1 MRNTEMIPN
10 VPVSFQRTRRMQK
23 GRVLTSG
30 DAGKILPIKADPL
43 LREES
48 FSGNISVAVEM
59 METSEKPV
67 NAIIAKAMTYYVPYL
82 AFEQFNGSIDELN
95 RSYSK
100 ENGIAGSQVDF
111 FEKNKYYN
119 GSSVVT
125 DSTPTDMDTGDNG
138 RAEFYGTMGI
148 HHGAADMNNSYV
160 QAYNAIVN
168 HRRKA
173 RSTSLAVRN
182 EFEHDLAEAF
192 WPNEGNS
199 HIMADFDQKLIDG
212 EVALNGLTF
221 KAPIRANGGA
231 ELFNHTGAVQNQN
244 IQHNSTYPSGARLND
259 STVRFVPGTP
269 LSGLTYGS
277 DSSGMWTEFNE
288 IWAELTD
295 GSTFGGATMSL
306 ADIEQARKTAAFAK
320 LRSAYDGID
329 EEYIIDL
336 LMQGITVPEEMMKQP
351 MLIGQSS
358 GMFGFAQRF
367 ATDSGNLDDTATN
380 GFVQLGHS
388 ARAPR
393 SSCGGIIMT
402 TLEIAPERVWE
413 RKKDYFLYTTD
424 TDNLPN
430 ALRDSLDPE
439 KVAVV
444 KKNHLDVNHSTPDAT
459 LGYAPLNHEYN
470 RDQILVG
477 GKFYRPVNDAFTE
490 VRSRIWTNETTDPS
504 LSTDFYL
511 CTNLHKKIFAD
522 QVSDSFEITAVSDGT
537 VDTNVVFGD
546 RLIEADATSDYETIT
561 NLVDANRITK

>member
-1 MRNTEMIPN
+1 MRNTELVPN
-10 VPVSFQRTRRMQK
+10 VPVSFQRTRRMSK

-30 DAGKILPIKADPL
+30 DAGKILPLKADPV
-43 LREES
+43 LREEG
-48 FSGNISVAVEM
+48 FTGNINVSVEM

-67 NAIIAKAMTYYVPYL
+67 NAIVAKAMTYFVPYL
-82 AFEQFNGSIDELN
+82 AFDQFNGSIEELN

-148 HHGAADMNNSYV
+148 HHGAADMNNAYV

-173 RSTSLAVRN
+173 RSASLAQRN

-221 KAPIRANGGA
+221 RAPLRSLDGTELTNYINTATKAGVSHNYMYTPSQVGTGVTYDSSAQRPDGVSGSGA
-231 ELFNHTGAVQNQN
+231 WLFN
-244 IQHNSTYPSGARLND
+244 SL
-259 STVRFVPGTP
+259 
-269 LSGLTYGS
+269 
-277 DSSGMWTEFNE
+277 
-288 IWAELTD
+288 WAELTQ
-295 GSTFGGATMSL
+295 GGEATMSL

-320 LRSAYDGID
+320 LRAAYDGID
-329 EEYIIDL
+329 DEYIIDL
-336 LMQGITVPEEMMKQP
+336 LMQGISVPTEMMKQP
-351 MLIGQSS
+351 MLIGQQG
-358 GMFGFAQRF
+358 GMFGFAQRY

-380 GFVQLGHS
+380 GFVSLGYRV
-388 ARAPR
+388 RAPR
-393 SSCGGIIMT
+393 TSIGGIVMT

-424 TDNLPN
+424 TDDLPN

-444 KKNHLDVNHSTPDAT
+444 KKNHLDVNHSAPDAT

-470 RDQILVG
+470 RDQIMVG
-477 GKFYRPVNDAFTE
+477 GKFYRPSNDAYTE

-522 QVSDSFEITAVSDGT
+522 QVSDSFEITAVSDLT

-546 RLIEADATSDYETIT
+546 RLIEGDDATSDYDTIT